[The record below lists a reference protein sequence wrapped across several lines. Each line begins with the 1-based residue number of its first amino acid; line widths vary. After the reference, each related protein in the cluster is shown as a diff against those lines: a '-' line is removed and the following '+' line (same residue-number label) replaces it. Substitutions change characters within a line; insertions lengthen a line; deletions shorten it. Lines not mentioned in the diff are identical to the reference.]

1 MLHPVIH
8 DKRCIVIDRG
18 GTFFI
23 MRIETFTYCRRLYGF
38 RYDWEMIET
47 FLDKK
52 TDDSIRVE
60 EEVASARVLVAD
72 DSEQGLELR
81 GLREREDGRRE

>member
-1 MLHPVIH
+1 
-8 DKRCIVIDRG
+8 
-18 GTFFI
+18 

-38 RYDWEMIET
+38 RYDWEMIEA

-60 EEVASARVLVAD
+60 EEVASTCVFVTNY
-72 DSEQGLELR
+72 SVQSLELR
-81 GLREREDGRRE
+81 CMRKREY

>member
-60 EEVASARVLVAD
+60 EEVASTCVFVTNY
-72 DSEQGLELR
+72 SVQSLELR
-81 GLREREDGRRE
+81 CMRKREY